1 MQLNRV
7 IISGGGTG
15 GHIFPAIAI
24 ADALKESNP
33 SVDILFVG
41 AIGKMEMEKVP
52 AAGYKIEGLKIE
64 GLQKKLDIKNIVLP
78 FKILRAVNV
87 AKGIIKRFQ
96 PQVVIGVGG
105 YASAAVVYA
114 AGKKKVPVLIHEA
127 NSFPGKTNRW
137 LAKYANII
145 CVSYPDMEKHFD
157 KNKIVYTGNP
167 IRKNIEQNKFSREQG
182 INHFGLDPSK
192 KTILVIGGSQGALG
206 INEGIKANAG
216 LFHEKNIQVIW
227 QTGKN
232 YYPQAKE
239 YVETSGYKSIH
250 PMEFIE
256 KMNFAYAAGDLV
268 ISRAGAMSVSELCI
282 CGKPSIFVPL
292 PTAAEDHQTKNAMSL
307 VNKGAALIVKNSEAK
322 EQIGK
327 TAVATLQDENKM
339 VQLTANIQKFATYDA
354 AAVIASEILKL
365 VK

>member
-1 MQLNRV
+1 MQLQRV

-33 SVDILFVG
+33 SVEILFVG
-41 AIGKMEMEKVP
+41 ANGKMEMEKVP
-52 AAGYKIEGLKIE
+52 AAGYKIQGLNISGIQRKFD
-64 GLQKKLDIKNIVLP
+64 LKNLILP
-78 FKILRAVNV
+78 FKVLGAVIK
-87 AKGIIKRFQ
+87 ASSIIKNFK

-114 AGKKKVPVLIHEA
+114 AGKKKIPVLIHEA
-127 NSFPGKTNRW
+127 NSHAGKTNRW
-137 LAKYANII
+137 LAKYANSI
-145 CVSYPDMEKHFD
+145 CVSYPDMEKQFD

-167 IRKNIEQNKFSREQG
+167 IRKNIEENKFSREQG
-182 INHFGLDPSK
+182 IHHFGLDTSK
-192 KTILVIGGSQGALG
+192 KTILIIGGSQGALG
-206 INEGIKANAG
+206 INIGIKNNAK
-216 LFHEKNIQVIW
+216 LFHENNIQVIW
-227 QTGKN
+227 QTGKSFF
-232 YYPQAKE
+232 PEAKSLVSNE
-239 YVETSGYKSIH
+239 NLTNIH

-256 KMNFAYAAGDLV
+256 KMNFAYAAADLV

-282 CGKPSIFVPL
+282 SGKPSIFVPL

-307 VNKGAALIVKNSEAK
+307 VNKGAALMVKNAETT
-322 EQIGK
+322 EQLGQLAI
-327 TAVATLQDENKM
+327 TTLKDENKL

-354 AAVIASEILKL
+354 AAVIAAEILKL